1 MLTQTPAQP
10 IEEDNDPEAQP
21 QPTVMA
27 NDEIVGQC
35 HRSDSFR
42 SCENSGRK
50 RSPIRVRER
59 TNRFE
64 AEPR

>member
-1 MLTQTPAQP
+1 LTQTPAHP
-10 IEEDNDPEAQP
+10 IEEDNDPEARP
-21 QPTVMA
+21 QPTVVA

-50 RSPIRVRER
+50 
-59 TNRFE
+59 
-64 AEPR
+64 